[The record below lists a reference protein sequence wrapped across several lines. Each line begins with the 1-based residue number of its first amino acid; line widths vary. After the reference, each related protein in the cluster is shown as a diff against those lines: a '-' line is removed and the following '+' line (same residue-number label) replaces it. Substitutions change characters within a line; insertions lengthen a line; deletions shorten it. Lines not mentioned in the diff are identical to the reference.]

1 MCAPSSSL
9 KTVVFVHTLKVFTC
23 RMTVKLKS
31 NLHFSNIVIKATD
44 NKSSNQKI
52 YPKKSVI
59 LEVHGE
65 TEGIMQTR

>member
-1 MCAPSSSL
+1 
-9 KTVVFVHTLKVFTC
+9 
-23 RMTVKLKS
+23 MTVKLKS
-31 NLHFSNIVIKATD
+31 NIHFSNIVIKATD

-52 YPKKSVI
+52 YQKKSVI